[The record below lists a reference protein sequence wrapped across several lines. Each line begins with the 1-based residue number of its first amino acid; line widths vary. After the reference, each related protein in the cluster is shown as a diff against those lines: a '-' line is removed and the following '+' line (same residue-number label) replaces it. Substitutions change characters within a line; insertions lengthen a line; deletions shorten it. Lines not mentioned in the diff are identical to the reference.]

1 MPLVSNIL
9 GSSVGQKYLM
19 ALSGVGLF
27 GFIVVHM
34 LGNLTILAGP
44 AAINEYAAK
53 LHSMGPLLWIAR
65 IGLLGMVGVH
75 IWAAVRLTRDNRK
88 ARSVQYEGVVDPVD
102 RHRKSKIVST
112 YASRTMIYSGLI
124 IAAFALFHIAHF
136 TWKIPQING
145 VEVDFETFYVYEVT
159 AGSDQVAYVTP
170 LPDGVGKEGENAV
183 DVYKMLTTGFKVWWV
198 SIFYVIAVGLLCI
211 HLSHGLSA
219 MFQSLGL
226 KTKAYEKW
234 IDHFACATAWLLF
247 AGYASIPVSIM
258 LGFIP

>member
-102 RHRKSKIVST
+102 RHRRSKIVST
-112 YASRTMIYSGLI
+112 NITYS
-124 IAAFALFHIAHF
+124 
-136 TWKIPQING
+136 
-145 VEVDFETFYVYEVT
+145 
-159 AGSDQVAYVTP
+159 SS
-170 LPDGVGKEGENAV
+170 EN
-183 DVYKMLTTGFKVWWV
+183 
-198 SIFYVIAVGLLCI
+198 
-211 HLSHGLSA
+211 
-219 MFQSLGL
+219 
-226 KTKAYEKW
+226 
-234 IDHFACATAWLLF
+234 
-247 AGYASIPVSIM
+247 
-258 LGFIP
+258 FIPDFRKISSICHLKPSITTTFR